1 MYNAA
6 KFASNRRLFALL
18 VLLASLQITCSE
30 ARAQGIAFNIAGMR
44 VQVGK
49 GGVGIMPLPPQFAP
63 QPSYFANPTIQQ
75 GFTPALM
82 PGAMPGY
89 GQYGQNFNQNGMVSP
104 MPVLTPQQIARRQ
117 AVTLVNQGLELSK
130 NGNEQGAY
138 KCWAEAIKLDPT
150 DSTAWYNLTGAASS
164 LGHLDEAVWLAKE
177 YLKRFP
183 NQRAAKMRG
192 LLAMVEGEK
201 KTQDE
206 KKSAFGTSNADY
218 LPFVANNGQL
228 NRWNLQKMPLKV
240 YIAPTSET
248 PGAQPHWHQI
258 IQQSFD
264 QWSKATGGRIYFK
277 QVTSAEESDI
287 ECHFAKDKN
296 GLPDKNANE
305 LGLATTSLSGYGD
318 IVHSQIHLL
327 TREPSGPNRNKSL
340 SDSLFGQTA
349 LHEIGHSLGLI
360 GHSDKASDVMYFMV
374 NIADCQSPGLSAR
387 DVNTMVSLYNA
398 PQPVR
403 DLQYDEQI
411 TAVSSAGRDAQFVD
425 SDDYMA
431 MGRPAHGH

>member
-1 MYNAA
+1 MYNLAN
-6 KFASNRRLFALL
+6 FASNRRLIALL
-18 VLLASLQITCSE
+18 VLLASLQLTCPE

-82 PGAMPGY
+82 PGLMPGY
-89 GQYGQNFNQNGMVSP
+89 GQYGQNLNHNGMVNAV
-104 MPVLTPQQIARRQ
+104 PVMSPQQIARRQ
-117 AVTLVNQGLELSK
+117 AVTLVNHGLELSK
-130 NGNEQGAY
+130 NGDEQGAY
-138 KCWAEAIKLDPT
+138 KCWAEAAKIDPS
-150 DSTAWYNLTGAASS
+150 DSTAWYNLTGAAST
-164 LGHLDEAVWLAKE
+164 LGRLDEAIWLAKE

-183 NQRAAKMRG
+183 TQRAAKMRD
-192 LLAMVEGEK
+192 LLAMVEEEK

-206 KKSAFGTSNADY
+206 KRSAFGTSTTDY
-218 LPFVANNGQL
+218 LPFVSNKGQL

-277 QVTSAEESDI
+277 QVTSAAESDI

-340 SDSLFGQTA
+340 SDNLFNQTA

-374 NIADCQSPGLSAR
+374 SIGDCQNPGLSAR
-387 DVNTMVSLYNA
+387 DVSTMVSLYNA

-403 DLQYDEQI
+403 DMQNDEQI
-411 TAVSSAGRDAQFVD
+411 SAVSNAGVD
-425 SDDYMA
+425 GQVVDNDDYMA
-431 MGRPAHGH
+431 MSQLAQGR